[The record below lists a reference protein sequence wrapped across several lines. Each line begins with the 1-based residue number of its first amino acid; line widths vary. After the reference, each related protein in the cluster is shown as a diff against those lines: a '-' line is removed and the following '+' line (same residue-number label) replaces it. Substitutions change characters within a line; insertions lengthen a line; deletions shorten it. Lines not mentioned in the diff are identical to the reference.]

1 MDIIIIVI
9 VIVIVIITK
18 LYLIYVTAC
27 QKLQVRKQLK
37 FLINK
42 NNSKKCKGK

>member
-9 VIVIVIITK
+9 VIVIITK
-18 LYLIYVTAC
+18 LDLIC